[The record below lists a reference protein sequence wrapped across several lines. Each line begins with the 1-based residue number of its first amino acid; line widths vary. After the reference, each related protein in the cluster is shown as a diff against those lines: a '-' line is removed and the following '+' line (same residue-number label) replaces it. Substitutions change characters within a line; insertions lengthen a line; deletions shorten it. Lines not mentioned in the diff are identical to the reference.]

1 MNENLMKIS
10 IFILLVLPFLGCGS
24 MLCTKGDTKQGLF
37 FEFDS
42 MLGKNYVDIG
52 AEPTATSDSSWVK
65 ILMVEYDGFLLVTSQ
80 KSVHCDN
87 KEQMDQEAKKGKI
100 IGCQGHRL
108 VENYLIRRYTDEK
121 GYEEWGYNNIPEKEW
136 RGIKNLKHSFSKKPD
151 YHYEN
156 CRYHIFGSLYQIL
169 QIIDRV

>member
-1 MNENLMKIS
+1 MKIF
-10 IFILLVLPFLGCGS
+10 IFIFLVLPFLGCSS

-42 MLGKNYVDIG
+42 ILGKGYVDIG
-52 AEPTATSDSSWVK
+52 AEPTATSDASWVK
-65 ILMVEYDGFLLVTSQ
+65 NLIVKNEGFLLVTSQ
-80 KSVHCDN
+80 KSVRCDN
-87 KEQMDQEAKKGKI
+87 KEQMDREAKKGNMI
-100 IGCQGHRL
+100 RCQNHRL
-108 VENYLIRRYTDEK
+108 VENYLIRRYTDDI
-121 GYEEWGYNNIPEKEW
+121 GYEEWGYNKIPEKEW

-156 CRYHIFGSLYQIL
+156 CRYHFLGGLYQIL